1 LLFLAFSSLR
11 LTVASSLAIV
21 GSLVTSMPASIA
33 PESLMPSS
41 SSDESSP
48 SELDE
53 WYADGSRPV
62 SSGAACSAALSPA
75 PAPSFLRFCERS
87 DLGSGWGASWTRFD
101 HGFLVSFLD
110 DDDAAAEVDGF
121 ASDDA
126 AAAAGAAAAALAFE
140 ALVERSAGMT

>member
-1 LLFLAFSSLR
+1 MPGVLSWSGQTSRVSDGRLGPHLVRRNRPGPTLLFLAFSSLR

-21 GSLVTSMPASIA
+21 GSLVISMPASIA

-87 DLGSGWGASWTRFD
+87 DLGSG
-101 HGFLVSFLD
+101 
-110 DDDAAAEVDGF
+110 
-121 ASDDA
+121 
-126 AAAAGAAAAALAFE
+126 
-140 ALVERSAGMT
+140 